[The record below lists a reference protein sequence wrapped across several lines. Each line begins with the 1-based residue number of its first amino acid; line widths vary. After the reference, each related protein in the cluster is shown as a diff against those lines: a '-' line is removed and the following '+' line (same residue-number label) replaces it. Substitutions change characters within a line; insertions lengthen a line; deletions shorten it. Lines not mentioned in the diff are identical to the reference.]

1 MKKVTFDFQTNLPG
15 LSMVYAI
22 PPSSF
27 KRVRRDYTNGKYF
40 LELINLDNII
50 EFYFSEDTAQ
60 FKQVGENNGYK
71 TELILVAPKD
81 QPVNRNLYRELLAG
95 YWFVLFVDQNNYI
108 RLIGTEE
115 NQLRFSLEASTS
127 GRNQVNCSFTG
138 FQDEQAL
145 FIEDYGINIL

>member
-1 MKKVTFDFQTNLPG
+1 MKKISFDFKTNLPG

-22 PPSSF
+22 PPSSL
-27 KRVRRDYTNGKYF
+27 KRVRRDYTHENFF
-40 LELINLDNII
+40 LELVNLEQII
-50 EFYFSEDTAQ
+50 EFYFTDDTAQ

-81 QPVNRNLYRELLAG
+81 QPVNRNIFRELLAG

-127 GRNQVNCSFTG
+127 GRNQVNCSFAG
-138 FQDEQAL
+138 YQDEQAL
-145 FIEDYGINIL
+145 FIENSGINIL